1 MLENSYIYLIIFG
14 MAVVTYAGRELPFL
28 ILGNRKLNN
37 KVVLWLS
44 FIPASVMSALVC
56 QEILINK
63 STSITF
69 VDISFNNL
77 FLWVG
82 IATFIFGYF
91 IKNFFATVV
100 FGMAFLAGLRYFIL

>member
-1 MLENSYIYLIIFG
+1 MLESSYIYTIIIG
-14 MAVVTYAGRELPFL
+14 MAFVTYAGRELPFL
-28 ILGNRKLNN
+28 VLGDRKLNK

-44 FIPASVMSALVC
+44 FIPVSVMSALVC

-63 STSITF
+63 STSIIY

-91 IKNFFATVV
+91 VRNFFATVV
-100 FGMAFLAGLRYFIL
+100 FGMAFLAAIRYFIL